1 MLFRAER
8 GESMRG
14 WREAA
19 ITIAAVLLW
28 LGPAAAKDARPEI
41 AYLVVDA
48 ASGTV
53 LAAQN
58 ATQSRY
64 SASVTKA
71 MTAYMVFEALDGERL
86 ALDQRVAISAKA
98 AAQPPTELGLR
109 TGGTETVKLLLE
121 ALIVRSANDAAVA
134 PAEAVSVSAAAFA
147 TALPPTAPDL
157 GMTPTRKSTE

>member
-48 ASGTV
+48 ASGPV

-58 ATQSRY
+58 ATQPPY

-71 MTAYMVFEALDGERL
+71 MTAFLVFEALDGGPR
-86 ALDQRVAISAKA
+86 A
-98 AAQPPTELGLR
+98 AELGR
-109 TGGTETVKLLLE
+109 
-121 ALIVRSANDAAVA
+121 ASCRVRVW
-134 PAEAVSVSAAAFA
+134 EY
-147 TALPPTAPDL
+147 
-157 GMTPTRKSTE
+157 GSTS

>member
-58 ATQSRY
+58 ATQPRY

-71 MTAYMVFEALDGERL
+71 MTAYMVFEALDGGRL
-86 ALDQRVAISAKA
+86 APDQRVA
-98 AAQPPTELGLR
+98 
-109 TGGTETVKLLLE
+109 
-121 ALIVRSANDAAVA
+121 RSEERRVGK
-134 PAEAVSVSAAAFA
+134 ECVSRCRSRGW
-147 TALPPTAPDL
+147 LYI
-157 GMTPTRKSTE
+157 

>member
-58 ATQSRY
+58 ATQPRY
-64 SASVTKA
+64 SASVPKA
-71 MTAYMVFEALDGERL
+71 MTAYMV
-86 ALDQRVAISAKA
+86 
-98 AAQPPTELGLR
+98 
-109 TGGTETVKLLLE
+109 
-121 ALIVRSANDAAVA
+121 RSA
-134 PAEAVSVSAAAFA
+134 ERRGGKESVSTFRS
-147 TALPPTAPDL
+147 
-157 GMTPTRKSTE
+157 GWTPNH

>member
-8 GESMRG
+8 GESMCG

-58 ATQSRY
+58 ATQPHY
-64 SASVTKA
+64 SASVKKEMA
-71 MTAYMVFEALDGERL
+71 AYIVFEGLSGRL
-86 ALDQRVAISAKA
+86 LAHNQQHSHSAKA
-98 AAQPPTELGLR
+98 AATPH
-109 TGGTETVKLLLE
+109 TETTL
-121 ALIVRSANDAAVA
+121 ST
-134 PAEAVSVSAAAFA
+134 AEK
-147 TALPPTAPDL
+147 D
-157 GMTPTRKSTE
+157 TRTLQRDNRKDGREGKRG